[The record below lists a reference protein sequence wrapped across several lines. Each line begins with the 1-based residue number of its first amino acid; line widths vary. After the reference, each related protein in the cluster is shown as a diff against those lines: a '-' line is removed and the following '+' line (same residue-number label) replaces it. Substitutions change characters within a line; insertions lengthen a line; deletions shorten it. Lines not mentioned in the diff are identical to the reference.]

1 MLDNTTVDNV
11 FCESAS
17 KMIRKQAD
25 AIAKL
30 SDRLNND
37 FSKACELILSCK
49 GKTVV
54 VGMGKSGHIGRKL
67 SATLSSTGTSS
78 FFVHAAEAMHG
89 DLGMI
94 TANDCVLAIS
104 NSGETHEVIS
114 LLAALKQKQVPI
126 ISFTGRPQST
136 LARASNFH
144 IDVSVDA
151 EACPLGLAPTTSTT
165 AALVMGDALAM
176 ALCEARGFTK
186 HDFALS
192 HPQGSLGRQLTT
204 TVSDLMVKGEA
215 IPRVQSHDPLPKI
228 ILEMTSK
235 NLGITTVYNPEKQ
248 LVGIITDGDLRRY
261 WQQPHAHMEETLANE
276 IMTTSFKTI
285 LADTLAM
292 DALTLCHRSRITSLV
307 VLHPDRHEVAGIIH
321 IHHILNAN
329 LIAT

>member
-1 MLDNTTVDNV
+1 MLDTTTVDDV
-11 FCESAS
+11 FCVNAN
-17 KMIRKQAD
+17 KMIRKQAH

-30 SDRLNND
+30 ADRLD
-37 FSKACELILSCK
+37 EHFAKACQLMLACQ

-94 TANDCVLAIS
+94 TPADCVLAIS

-114 LLAALKQKQVPI
+114 LLAALKQKKVPI
-126 ISFTGRPQST
+126 ISLTGRPQST
-136 LARASNFH
+136 LARASTAH
-144 IDVSVDA
+144 IDVGVEA

-176 ALCEARGFTK
+176 ALSEARGFTK
-186 HDFALS
+186 KDFALS

-204 TVSDLMVKGEA
+204 TVADLMVTGDA
-215 IPRVQSHDPLPKI
+215 IPCVQASDPLPKV

-235 NLGITTVYNPEKQ
+235 NLGITTVYGTDGD
-248 LVGIITDGDLRRY
+248 LIGMITDGDLRRY
-261 WQQPHAHMEETLANE
+261 WQRPNAHMERTLASE

-285 LADTLAM
+285 LPDTLAM
-292 DALTLCHRSRITSLV
+292 DALTICHRNHITSLI
-307 VLHPDRHEVAGIIH
+307 VLNADGRQATGIIH

-329 LIAT
+329 LTPS